1 MFQVNARRRNLRELK
16 ELMQILPMSKVSEMS
31 EKDVIFVCLSNVRE
45 MNWLSSTIHLL
56 EKNFTVVLVGLY
68 SSQRVFEKA
77 IPKSKSKKYFIDFQ
91 GPLQIF
97 TAGYSMLNYLFHHR
111 PRVILSHGLYASL
124 ISALLS
130 RSLPGCK
137 VISVRHHGYGNANIK
152 KLKFLDLMV
161 NRFADRHV
169 AISKLTQ
176 VLLISEK
183 VHPEKITYIP
193 NAICIREHPEKNR
206 NYIKNEFDFRKA
218 LNIED
223 TTFLIGSASRFVDW
237 KGVEYTINAFREFCL
252 VVDNSHL
259 LLINALGFT
268 QEIENALSSID
279 PKKYTL
285 IEELEDIEIFY
296 SALDV
301 FVHVP
306 VSPTSEP
313 FGLVYLESLVSGVP
327 CIFTRSGVLIE
338 MSETFTK
345 VFYVDY
351 RSENDILLSLF
362 ECYKLGSEFVT
373 RTIPSKYALDQNS
386 QNTLELIR
394 KTLGN

>member
-1 MFQVNARRRNLRELK
+1 
-16 ELMQILPMSKVSEMS
+16 MS
-31 EKDVIFVCLSNVRE
+31 EKDVIFLCLSNVRE
-45 MNWLSSTIHLL
+45 MNWLSNTIYLL

-68 SSQRVFEKA
+68 SSQSVFEKA
-77 IPKSKSKKYFIDFQ
+77 IPKSNSKKHFIDFQ
-91 GPLQIF
+91 GPRQIL
-97 TAGYSMLNYLFHHR
+97 TASYSLFNFMFHHR

-130 RSLPGCK
+130 RLMPGCK
-137 VISVRHHGYGNANIK
+137 VISVRHHGYGNTKIK
-152 KLKFLDLMV
+152 KLRFLDLLV
-161 NRFADRHV
+161 NRFANRHI

-176 VLLISEK
+176 VLLISEN
-183 VHPEKITYIP
+183 VRPEKITYIP
-193 NAICIREHPEKNR
+193 NAISDRELPVNKQS
-206 NYIKNEFDFRKA
+206 KVQKEFDFRKA

-223 TTFLIGSASRFVDW
+223 TAFLIGSASRFVEW

-259 LLINALGFT
+259 LLINALGFS
-268 QEIENALSSID
+268 QEIENALSSLD
-279 PKKYTL
+279 PKKFTL

-296 SALDV
+296 NSLDV

-313 FGLVYLESLVSGVP
+313 FGLVYLESLISGVP

-338 MSETFTK
+338 MSETFPN

-351 RSENDILLSLF
+351 RSEKDIFLSLF
-362 ECYKLGSEFVT
+362 ECHKLGSDFIT
-373 RTIPSKYALDQNS
+373 RTLPSRYTLDQNS
-386 QNTLELIR
+386 QKTLELIR
-394 KTLGN
+394 KTLEN